1 MVSIITILYLLT
13 GFLGVYAH
21 CIEDVDAVSAAPDL
35 PRQQIISTLGPCDN
49 GTKYDDKYE
58 CVRRELIVNAA
69 SVVTRLTQYPRPWD
83 ARCGCDCQEG
93 CPPACCHWETLAIS
107 VNKDLE
113 EIICLWDQL
122 GRPRDDQP
130 SPDHQ
135 HSWQEA

>member
-35 PRQQIISTLGPCDN
+35 PRQQIISARGPCDN
-49 GTKYDDKYE
+49 YTKYE

-69 SVVTRLTQYPRPWD
+69 SVVTRLTQHPRPWD
-83 ARCGCDCQEG
+83 DICWCDCQHG
-93 CPPACCHWETLAIS
+93 CPRACCHLESLAIS